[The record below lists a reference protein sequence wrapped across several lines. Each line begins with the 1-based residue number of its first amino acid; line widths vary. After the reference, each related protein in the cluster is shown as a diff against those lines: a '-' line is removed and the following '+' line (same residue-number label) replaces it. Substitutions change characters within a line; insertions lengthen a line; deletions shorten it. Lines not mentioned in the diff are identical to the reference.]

1 MDVMEN
7 IVIDPELVSTLENH
21 RKKALLLFVFDVV
34 LASIVGF
41 AGFALIPVSLILEG
55 VTELLKG
62 LLVALG
68 FVLFLGGTP
77 LFVFLAL
84 HAKNHYLKE
93 FEDTFSPRFA
103 EGHYEEFHFSFKKDL
118 SDLEKKVSLPL
129 REKPDEDHASYY
141 EGKVSGLPFFSFSY
155 SHIKAGKG
163 HPDEAFGRYIELS
176 LPAKDNPEI
185 LLEAK
190 KGKKMIKASPLKD
203 RFETESIAFNEDH
216 EMSASS
222 HEEAL
227 KVITPAFLD
236 GINVL
241 NQEYGGHLS
250 LYMKGDKL
258 VLYFEDYP
266 SFVLGLNTVTTTSA
280 LEAFRK
286 EVLLPYRV
294 IDALHIKA

>member
-1 MDVMEN
+1 
-7 IVIDPELVSTLENH
+7 
-21 RKKALLLFVFDVV
+21 
-34 LASIVGF
+34 
-41 AGFALIPVSLILEG
+41 LEG

-155 SHIKAGKG
+155 SHMKAGKG

-176 LPAKDNPEI
+176 LPERKTTRKSLSRPKRARRC
-185 LLEAK
+185 
-190 KGKKMIKASPLKD
+190 SRHPL
-203 RFETESIAFNEDH
+203 
-216 EMSASS
+216 
-222 HEEAL
+222 
-227 KVITPAFLD
+227 
-236 GINVL
+236 
-241 NQEYGGHLS
+241 
-250 LYMKGDKL
+250 
-258 VLYFEDYP
+258 
-266 SFVLGLNTVTTTSA
+266 
-280 LEAFRK
+280 
-286 EVLLPYRV
+286 
-294 IDALHIKA
+294 